1 MMHNVKYRNKLML
14 KIIIGLV
21 LLMMVFAGCGKKE
34 TTKKAEGE
42 VTIRMYI
49 TQPPPFSKIL
59 ADLDKLGAVNY
70 TLVLNKKVQ
79 TNPKSLDKIA
89 FNFGAEVADAL
100 IALKSRD
107 VEQIQKSTNE
117 LIKYA
122 KIMGVSDQFLQLA
135 DSMRTLITQKEW
147 DLAENNL
154 EGYKSN
160 IITELYNLDNFNSV
174 IFIQF
179 GGWIKGLYDV
189 SEIILTSVNDKE
201 ATKMLHNKTFVNS
214 TVHDLALVDDENVT
228 SQKYFQNSME
238 NLKKIKEIIFASKD
252 GYFDS
257 NQVKKLNTLS
267 NKIVNDYAK

>member
-1 MMHNVKYRNKLML
+1 MMQNVKYRNKLML

-34 TTKKAEGE
+34 TTKKSEGE

-228 SQKYFQNSME
+228 SQKYFQNSLE